1 MNMHV
6 NLNKLDFNLI
16 YESLRL
22 FLKLVNINILI
33 MMNLYGQTDMF
44 MFGNTRPVADAGKDV
59 KTSSKG
65 SIFLDGSRSY
75 VGDGSKIKYR
85 WDFAP
90 GLALKSDNNF
100 ISAISVQTY
109 GSKFLKSVE
118 TYQSVIDLKL
128 NENEPGTKLEVILTI
143 KDRIGF
149 EDSDTLIVEYYNP
162 VVQNKTKFDTV
173 ERSLTKQRQTFSFE
187 NNILIEET
195 STPIIFIQGFDDGK
209 LNKVDA
215 NIINSIIID
224 QIKSVGFDYEI
235 LLGNNIE
242 KNNRPNGYSSNC
254 NSDDCILRNASLLK
268 AKYAL
273 SWNFAEAVDELYL
286 RISEVKKIN
295 TLINDFTIVGPYGI
309 MNDAGIYGLDKKLRL
324 GISRMLS
331 AKDFKN
337 NISGIDRLIM
347 RNEKLFSYGRYP
359 FMVGAIYLLLDK
371 LLDKP
376 SEEPE
381 IELPPGFPHD

>member
-1 MNMHV
+1 
-6 NLNKLDFNLI
+6 
-16 YESLRL
+16 
-22 FLKLVNINILI
+22 

-90 GLALKSDNNF
+90 GLALKSDNDF
-100 ISAISVQTY
+100 TSAISVQTY